1 VALEPPFELGVAQA
15 AAAIRAGDLTAQ
27 ELTEALLARCAEAA
41 SLNAFISLEPD
52 RVRAAAL
59 RADQQR
65 ARGDRLAP
73 LHGVPLVLKDNIDT
87 ADFHTTAG
95 TPALAAESRHHCPA
109 SSACVRPPCAGRRPG
124 SCRYRTRAIQQVPWH
139 GASPTAH

>member
-1 VALEPPFELGVAQA
+1 MVAPFELGVAQA
-15 AAAIRAGDLTAQ
+15 VAAIRTGDLTAQ
-27 ELTEALLARCAEAA
+27 ALLDALLARCAQAA

-65 ARGDRLAP
+65 ARGDRLGP

-87 ADFHTTAG
+87 ADVPTTAG
-95 TPALAAESRHHCPA
+95 TPALSANRPKRHA
-109 SSACVRPPCAGRRPG
+109 TIVQRLLDAG
-124 SCRYRTRAIQQVPWH
+124 
-139 GASPTAH
+139 